1 MRRCSWASHPG
12 GKSASPVQTQM
23 ARRKFRSNQRHEP
36 STERSFQ
43 EYISS
48 IPAPQTSRTE
58 LMRMVR
64 GGEDTFLELKVKL
77 SNTEKIA
84 QEIVALANTGGGLM
98 VFGVNDQMRV
108 EGLDDAEGVQEELV
122 RICREEIQPA
132 IVPFIDRVAFD
143 SGRRIVALDVVGKTR
158 PYRTRDGRFYIR
170 IGSEKRE
177 ASREELSALI
187 DEARPFRY
195 ENVPAIGAGLAD
207 IDEAHLWSFVKE
219 FEGDAFDETSVLGYP
234 TDEVLKRDLLL
245 AVAIGNE
252 TIPTVAALLLF
263 GRDERVADLLP
274 RSSITATRFAGDT
287 TQAPV
292 IERAQLT
299 GNLHT
304 LYESAFHF
312 INRYCDLW
320 DARPRRFPASD
331 VEDAPIAARANY
343 HRGAISEVI
352 ANALVHRDLA
362 LRDFVTRLHI
372 FDHSI
377 EIINPRRSVGFAPS
391 AQKAIRYGVP
401 QRINPQLTAIFYN
414 RAYGLTLTHGGL
426 PELLHNS
433 RTFSG
438 RRAEIFAFNDEF
450 RLRFYG
456 V

>member
-1 MRRCSWASHPG
+1 
-12 GKSASPVQTQM
+12 M

-43 EYISS
+43 EYVSS

-108 EGLDDAEGVQEELV
+108 EGLDDAESVQEELV
-122 RICREEIQPA
+122 RICREEIHPPL
-132 IVPFIDRVAFD
+132 VPLIDRVAFD
-143 SGRRIVALDVVGKTR
+143 SGRRIVALDVVGRTR

-177 ASREELSALI
+177 ASREELSSLI

-195 ENVPAIGAGLAD
+195 ENVPAIGASLAD

-219 FEGDAFDETSVLGYP
+219 FEGDAFDEASVQGYP
-234 TDEVLKRDLLL
+234 TKDVLERDLLL
-245 AVAIGNE
+245 AVGSGSE
-252 TIPTVAALLLF
+252 TIPTVAAMLLF
-263 GRDERVADLLP
+263 GRDERVVELLP
-274 RSSITATRFAGDT
+274 RSAIVATRFAGET
-287 TQAPV
+287 TQSPI
-292 IERAQLT
+292 IERAQLI

-304 LYESAFHF
+304 LYEAALRFVS
-312 INRYCDLW
+312 RYCDLW
-320 DARPRRFPASD
+320 EARPRRFQAAD
-331 VEDAPIAARANY
+331 VGEAPVAARANY
-343 HRGAISEVI
+343 HRGAIGEGV

-362 LRDFVTRLHI
+362 LRDFVTRIHI
-372 FDHSI
+372 FDRSL
-377 EIINPRRSVGFAPS
+377 EIINPRRSIGFAPS

-401 QRINPQLTAIFYN
+401 QRLNPQLTALFYN
-414 RAYGLTLTHGGL
+414 PAYGLELTHQGL
-426 PELLHNS
+426 PTLLRQA

-438 RRAEIFAFNDEF
+438 RRPEIFAFNDEF

-456 V
+456 I